1 MRNYEIVAA
10 FRVKENQYQT
20 GVEAIKALIE
30 KHKMV
35 ITSEKDMGDREM
47 AYPVRKDE
55 RGHYHLI
62 NFQSKTSEILKLDSD
77 MKLVKEVLKYL
88 IVRTDKD

>member
-20 GVEAIKALIE
+20 GVEALKALMT
-30 KHKMV
+30 KHKMAV
-35 ITSEKDMGDREM
+35 VSEKDMGDRELT
-47 AYPVRKDE
+47 YPVRKEE

-62 NFQSKTSEILKLDSD
+62 NFQSPTSEILKLDGD
-77 MKLVKEVLKYL
+77 IKLMKEILKYL
-88 IVRTDKD
+88 IVRIDKD

>member
-20 GVEAIKALIE
+20 GLEALKALME
-30 KHKMV
+30 KHKMSIV
-35 ITSEKDMGDREM
+35 SEKDMGDREL

-62 NFQSKTSEILKLDSD
+62 NFQSKTDEILKLDGD
-77 MKLVKEVLKYL
+77 IKLMKEVLKYL
-88 IVRTDKD
+88 IVRIDKD